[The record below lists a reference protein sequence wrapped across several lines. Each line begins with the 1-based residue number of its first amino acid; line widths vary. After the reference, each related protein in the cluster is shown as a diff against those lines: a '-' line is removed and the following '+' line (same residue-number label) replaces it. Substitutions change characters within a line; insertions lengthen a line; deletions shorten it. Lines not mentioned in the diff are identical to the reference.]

1 MEKVERMGPSA
12 RHSFLEQVENLAKEV
27 CQREGCILYDLEFS
41 GGSKGRGRMLRV
53 YIEKDQ
59 GDTVG
64 VDDCANVSRGL
75 SFYLDSD
82 ESLIPGESYTLEVSS
97 PGLERPLRQ
106 KWHFEKSVGSKA
118 FFVITQPLGDFGGAV
133 ANQKKFEATILALT
147 ETGLKLEVGE
157 QELEIP
163 FSVVTKANLIF
174 EMTKG
179 EKK

>member
-1 MEKVERMGPSA
+1 M
-12 RHSFLEQVENLAKEV
+12 
-27 CQREGCILYDLEFS
+27 
-41 GGSKGRGRMLRV
+41 
-53 YIEKDQ
+53 
-59 GDTVG
+59 
-64 VDDCANVSRGL
+64 
-75 SFYLDSD
+75 
-82 ESLIPGESYTLEVSS
+82 
-97 PGLERPLRQ
+97 
-106 KWHFEKSVGSKA
+106 
-118 FFVITQPLGDFGGAV
+118 ITQPLGDFGGAV